1 MECVWAEV
9 QEESD
14 CIKATRRIRLMPSA
28 EGSQVLFGK
37 STEPKGCWKY
47 LEEQKLM
54 ILEFAA
60 KGIPNVPWRRH
71 ALLAVTGRNHGWL

>member
-60 KGIPNVPWRRH
+60 SANPSTPWRRH
-71 ALLAVTGRNHGWL
+71 ALLAVTGITAGF